1 MKTCGLF
8 AIFLL
13 LLISVPLATA
23 QETTLKLTNDDV
35 VKMVQAGVSA
45 DLIMARIKKSETDFD
60 TSPSALAV
68 LPQRGVPNQVL
79 LAMLESDPLGS
90 NTHLL
95 RKHGRRITAAAF
107 QQLQASVLTVWS
119 EFGSG
124 TGFII
129 DDAGLVLTSQHVVG
143 PSEYI
148 AVQFDKKRKIPAK
161 LLAADPE
168 KDIAVLWIN
177 LETIPDASV
186 APLPDSDRD
195 EPSILEGERVVT
207 IASPLHERRVF
218 TTGIVNKFDRRSITS
233 DINLNRSDSG
243 RPLFNSLGEAIG
255 ITTFM
260 QPDVSGSTISGI
272 LRIEQTFPLLEEAR
286 KKMRRMSVPV
296 ARFLPVDPP
305 DPFPL
310 DGVKAVAT
318 AKAFDVQRYSF
329 DVSEYSVLV
338 MTPTVRHRLAT
349 TDKPFEELRN
359 WAGYVR
365 GNKAVLFIYVAPRFG
380 ESKTEFDK
388 MHLFCGERE
397 VEPIHPAKVVRFVTA
412 DDVTFRGIYAYSP
425 TAISADCGTVTLE
438 INSEGKP
445 LKARSKEL
453 DRKLIARVDEDFS
466 PYYQKYGRP
475 PRVLLDH
482 RAKIDKTSGKPNKW
496 WELSK
501 PPK

>member
-8 AIFLL
+8 AIYLL
-13 LLISVPLATA
+13 LLISAPRATA
-23 QETTLKLTNDDV
+23 QEATLKLTNEDV
-35 VKMVQAGVSA
+35 IKMVQAGLST
-45 DLIMARIKKSETDFD
+45 DLIMARIKRAETDFD
-60 TSPSALAV
+60 TSPSALAG

-95 RKHGRRITAAAF
+95 RKNGKRITAAAF

-161 LLAADPE
+161 LLASDPE
-168 KDIAVLWIN
+168 RDVAVLWIN
-177 LETIPDASV
+177 LETVPDANV
-186 APLPDSDRD
+186 APLPDPELDD
-195 EPSILEGERVVT
+195 PSIAEGERVVT
-207 IASPLHERRVF
+207 IGSPLHERRVF
-218 TTGIVNKFDRRSITS
+218 TTGIISKFDKRSITS

-260 QPDVSGSTISGI
+260 QPDVSGATVSGI

-286 KKMRRMSVPV
+286 KKMKRTSVPV
-296 ARFLPVDPP
+296 ARFLPVDPTES
-305 DPFPL
+305 FPI
-310 DGVKAVAT
+310 DAIKTAAT

-329 DVSEYSVLV
+329 DVGEYSVLL
-338 MTPTVRHRLAT
+338 MTPTVRYRLAT
-349 TDKPFEELRN
+349 VDKPFEELRN

-365 GNKAVLFIYVAPRFG
+365 GDKAVLFVYVAPRSG
-380 ESKTEFDK
+380 ESRIDFDK
-388 MHLFCGERE
+388 MHLFCGARE
-397 VEPIHPAKVVRFVTA
+397 VEPIHPAKVVRFVTE

-438 INSEGKP
+438 ISSGGKP
-445 LKARSKEL
+445 HKARSREL
-453 DRKLIARVDEDFS
+453 DRKMIVRVDEDFS

-475 PRVLLDH
+475 PLALLDH
-482 RAKIDKTSGKPNKW
+482 RAKPDKPSGKPIKW